1 MGVIRIEI
9 YQPVAHYRV
18 FFTFMR
24 QHTYP
29 IPPYSTVVGLL
40 CSSLE
45 DKEKIERLKDG
56 LSLSIFGKHKGY
68 ATTLQTYRNLRIK
81 NHIQEYVHAKNRTK
95 HGLPYHVGGGMPV
108 LVDLLFDVELIIYV
122 YHEDEE
128 LLKELSERIRFP
140 NKALHLGRAED
151 WIVVKDVKR
160 VEVGEIRPISF
171 THYTWLPDK
180 TLYEENNL
188 YNQIQANS
196 YMVSLYYEIINSVRV
211 FTEYVRCK
219 LVNGLFKS
227 ARCIGDKETNLPLFF
242 YRREKHAVGKKQ
254 RHLFE

>member
-1 MGVIRIEI
+1 MGEIRIEI

-40 CSSLE
+40 CNSLE
-45 DKEKIERLKDG
+45 EKEKIERLKDG
-56 LSLSIFGKHKGY
+56 LSLSIFGKHGSY

-95 HGLPYHVGGGMPV
+95 HGLPYHVGGTQPV

-122 YHEDEE
+122 YHENEE
-128 LLKELSERIRFP
+128 LLEELSERIRFP
-140 NKALHLGRAED
+140 SKALHLGRAED

-160 VEVGEIRPISF
+160 VETEEGLIESF
-171 THYTWLPDK
+171 DYYTWLPKKLMYDR
-180 TLYEENNL
+180 YD
-188 YNQIQANS
+188 IDVVANT
-196 YMVSLYYEIINSVRV
+196 YMVSLYYEIINGVRV
-211 FTEYVRCK
+211 FTEYVESK
-219 LVNGLFKS
+219 LLHGLHTSDMEF
-227 ARCIGDKETNLPLFF
+227 ILDKETRLPLFF
-242 YRREKHAVGKKQ
+242 YKREKHAVSKKQ
-254 RHLFE
+254 RILFE